1 MTETDLLSPQKPP
14 RISTFARL
22 RRYFFTGLVVAAPIA
37 FTIWATLW
45 VVSIFDGLF
54 KPWIPAIYNPD
65 TYLPIRIPGFG
76 LIFALL
82 FITVIGALAANFV
95 GRYFLGLWE
104 TLLNRLPVVG
114 SLYKS
119 SKQIFENLFAEKG
132 ASFRNV
138 CLVQWPRQG
147 MWTMAFVSREIDGSD
162 IGLEPGRAMYSMYV
176 STTPNPTGG
185 YVFFA
190 DKKDVRILDMSVEDG
205 FRIAEEDL
213 KLRGAGEMLGTQQS
227 GLAEFRMADLSVH
240 GELLQAARDDATLIH
255 NRDPKLETARG
266 EALRNLLYL
275 FERDA
280 AIKLLSS
287 G

>member
-1 MTETDLLSPQKPP
+1 MSDTEIPPFKKPQ
-14 RISTFARL
+14 RVSGFARL
-22 RRYFFTGLVVAAPIA
+22 RRYFFTGLVIAAPIA

-45 VVSIFDGLF
+45 VVGIFDGWV
-54 KPWIPAIYNPD
+54 KPWIPGVYNPD

-76 LIFALL
+76 LVFFLF
-82 FITVIGALAANFV
+82 FITMIGALAANFV

-119 SKQIFENLFAEKG
+119 SKQIFETIFAEKG

-138 CLVQWPRQG
+138 CLVEWPRKG
-147 MWTMAFVSREIDGSD
+147 VWALAFVSREIDGGNV
-162 IGLEPGRAMYSMYV
+162 GLEAGRAMYSIYV

-205 FRIAEEDL
+205 L
-213 KLRGAGEMLGTQQS
+213 KLIISMGLVFPEKALAQSNALKTQPEDKS
-227 GLAEFRMADLSVH
+227 LI
-240 GELLQAARDDATLIH
+240 AASRS
-255 NRDPKLETARG
+255 NR
-266 EALRNLLYL
+266 
-275 FERDA
+275 
-280 AIKLLSS
+280 
-287 G
+287 